1 MLPDNL
7 EEEDYYEE
15 LNEEMMDDSV
25 QVNERKKRTKAAKE
39 VGRSFEWYRNN
50 ENRC

>member
-1 MLPDNL
+1 MIPDNL
-7 EEEDYYEE
+7 EEDEYYEE

-39 VGRSFEWYRNN
+39 IGRAFERYRNTG
-50 ENRC
+50 RD